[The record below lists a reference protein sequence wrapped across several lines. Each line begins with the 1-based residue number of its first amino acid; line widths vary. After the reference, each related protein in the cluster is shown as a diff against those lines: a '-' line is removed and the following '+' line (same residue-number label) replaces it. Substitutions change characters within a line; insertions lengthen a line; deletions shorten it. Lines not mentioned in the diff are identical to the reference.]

1 MPVKV
6 ITDSTSYIPDEI
18 LRDLDIKKVSL
29 YVSFEGETVREL
41 DISNEKFYR
50 MMYEENIPKSSQP
63 SVGDFV
69 NTMKE
74 IIGAGNSVVGVF
86 ISSKMSGT
94 YQSAVMA
101 KEMLLEEYSN
111 AEIEIVDS
119 RTNCMEL
126 GLAAINGAR
135 AAKQG
140 KTVEEVIE
148 AIKNSLKRSRFIFIP
163 ESLKHLSKGGRIGK
177 ASALIGSLI
186 QIIPVLTV
194 EDGVT
199 SVLEKVRT
207 RKRAILR
214 MIEKVIEDTARYGL
228 REVIVH
234 HINCISE
241 ARNIAGL
248 IEEKLN
254 VKPLI
259 VDIGP
264 VVGLHVGP
272 GSVGIVY
279 STEKEMRSL

>member
-1 MPVKV
+1 MAVKV

-41 DISNEKFYR
+41 DISNKEFYR
-50 MMYEENIPKSSQP
+50 MMDEENIPKSSQP
-63 SVGDFV
+63 SVGDMV

-74 IIGAGNSVVGVF
+74 IIDSGNSVVGVF

-111 AEIEIVDS
+111 AEIEVIDS

-140 KTVEEVIE
+140 KTVEEVVE
-148 AIKNSLKRSRFIFIP
+148 AVKNSLKRSRFIFIP
-163 ESLKHLSKGGRIGK
+163 VSLKHLSKGGRIGK

-214 MIEKVIEDTARYGL
+214 MVEKVIEDTARYGL

-234 HINCISE
+234 HINCIGE
-241 ARNIAGL
+241 ARNLAGL

-272 GSVGIVY
+272 GSIGIVY
-279 STEKEMRSL
+279 STEKEMCSL